1 MQSAMSGPVQGQIKL
16 EYSEVVY
23 GPLVYV
29 GCTHCLKPRA
39 PGFEDAGSS
48 PAGSTTSDSQTTE
61 RKNRSPGILSSKAL

>member
-1 MQSAMSGPVQGQIKL
+1 MQSKQL

-48 PAGSTTSDSQTTE
+48 PAGSTTSDS
-61 RKNRSPGILSSKAL
+61 